1 MFPDVSKASHKVL
14 NNWMSFEQREKK
26 KKEAQYDL
34 LGRCPQV
41 TVWAERL
48 ERSFSLFPPFPL
60 PLSLFRCRQ
69 PLTPEHPPAFS
80 GCLSWFFSSYFSPP
94 PRPSLSSCHLHFAS
108 VNLSSSLRATL
119 AAPPPPLP
127 QPLWWRQK
135 SNRRSICIYITHVM
149 CSVVLW
155 LGPNSMVSTRHFGN
169 GTPVISSPHPKAH
182 FTWNMS
188 AAEEILMQ
196 PVRATIALSLPS
208 SHFHHL
214 TTKPGWHSP
223 KIIPVLVFYLRLNPL
238 PPP

>member
-1 MFPDVSKASHKVL
+1 MISSA
-14 NNWMSFEQREKK
+14 
-26 KKEAQYDL
+26 
-34 LGRCPQV
+34 RCPQV

-48 ERSFSLFPPFPL
+48 ERSLFSLSPPFPL

-108 VNLSSSLRATL
+108 VNLSSSLRATF

-155 LGPNSMVSTRHFGN
+155 PGPNSTVSTRHFGN

-196 PVRATIALSLPS
+196 PVRATIALALPP

-214 TTKPGWHSP
+214 TKKPGWHSENHP
-223 KIIPVLVFYLRLNPL
+223 CACVLFATKPSPTPL
-238 PPP
+238 KPIGPFGI